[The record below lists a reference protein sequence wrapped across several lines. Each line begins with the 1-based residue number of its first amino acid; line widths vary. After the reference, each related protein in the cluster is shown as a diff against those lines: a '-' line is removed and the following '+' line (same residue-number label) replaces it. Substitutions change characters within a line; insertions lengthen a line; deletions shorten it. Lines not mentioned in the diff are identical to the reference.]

1 MKRREFITLLGGAAV
16 AWPLTVRAQQTAM
29 PVIGF
34 LNTRGPAEDVRLVVA
49 FRQGLKET
57 GYVEGLNVRIEY
69 RWAEGHIDRLPGLA
83 ADLVRGQVTV
93 IAANSQATVAAKGA
107 TSTIPIV
114 FITGAD
120 PVQVGFVASLH
131 RPGGNLTGVA
141 SLDTEMAPKRL
152 QMLHEL
158 LPNAGT
164 IAALVNPTFPG
175 SDVQTKDLQ
184 EAGSALGLRL
194 HVLHA
199 STAADIDKV
208 IANVVRLQAN
218 GLVIANDPFFSSWS
232 EQLGALA
239 LRHRVRDLP
248 VSSVRRGRRIDE
260 LRKQHYRLIPSSW
273 QLCWTHPERRKA
285 SRAAGP
291 AGDESRVDHQSQ
303 DRERTRPNRTDRAAC
318 PCRRGDRITRLFCC
332 GCSKPLLAQS
342 DVSLRRTGSVALGG
356 IADIGRTS
364 PSCRC
369 EAIDP
374 KRTLTALKSRSAAA
388 LCPYCERLTL
398 GLRVGTTPERGTPE
412 QINGSK

>member
-239 LRHRVRDLP
+239 LRHRVPAIYQFHPFVAAGGLMSYGSSITDLYRLLGSYAGHILKGEKPAELP
-248 VSSVRRGRRIDE
+248 VQQATKVE
-260 LRKQHYRLIPSSW
+260 LIINLK
-273 QLCWTHPERRKA
+273 TA
-285 SRAAGP
+285 
-291 AGDESRVDHQSQ
+291 
-303 DRERTRPNRTDRAAC
+303 N
-318 PCRRGDRITRLFCC
+318 
-332 GCSKPLLAQS
+332 
-342 DVSLRRTGSVALGG
+342 ALGL
-356 IADIGRTS
+356 TV
-364 PSCRC
+364 P
-369 EAIDP
+369 
-374 KRTLTALKSRSAAA
+374 TALLVRAD
-388 LCPYCERLTL
+388 E
-398 GLRVGTTPERGTPE
+398 VIE
-412 QINGSK
+412 